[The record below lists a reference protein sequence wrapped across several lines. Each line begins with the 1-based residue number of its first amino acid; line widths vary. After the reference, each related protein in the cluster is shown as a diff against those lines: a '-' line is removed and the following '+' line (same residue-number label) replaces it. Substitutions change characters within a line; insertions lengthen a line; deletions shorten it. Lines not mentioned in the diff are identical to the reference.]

1 MGLVGHRECG
11 GTASAHEGMTMA
23 EAAKLTDAMIRKARL
38 GPQQKQ
44 KILWDTAVTGFGLR
58 ILAGGSKTFWFQ
70 YRPPGGRSVS
80 SRMVRIG
87 PWPSVSLTDAR
98 KAARAYWGAVARGD
112 DPAADKQEERRRAS
126 STLRTLLA
134 EGGEY
139 ERHLKRR
146 HIVNTKTIMSTCAA
160 GSDGSWARTSPPSPG
175 QTSSPPSSPSRIRA
189 SPERPMP
196 QPGFLDLRA

>member
-1 MGLVGHRECG
+1 
-11 GTASAHEGMTMA
+11 MTMA
-23 EAAKLTDAMIRKARL
+23 KATKLTERAITKTRL

-44 KILWDTAVTGFGLR
+44 VVLWDSAVTGFGVR
-58 ILAGGSKTFWFQ
+58 ILAGGSRTFWFQ

-87 PWPSVSLTDAR
+87 PWPSVSLN
-98 KAARAYWGAVARGD
+98 AARRIAKGYAGAVADGG

-126 STLRTLLA
+126 SMLRTLLA

-146 HIVNTKTIMSTCAA
+146 HIVNTKTIMSTLRR
-160 GSDGSWARTSPPSPG
+160 GLRTAHGQGRRRHYPG
-175 QTSSPPSSPSRIRA
+175 
-189 SPERPMP
+189 
-196 QPGFLDLRA
+196 